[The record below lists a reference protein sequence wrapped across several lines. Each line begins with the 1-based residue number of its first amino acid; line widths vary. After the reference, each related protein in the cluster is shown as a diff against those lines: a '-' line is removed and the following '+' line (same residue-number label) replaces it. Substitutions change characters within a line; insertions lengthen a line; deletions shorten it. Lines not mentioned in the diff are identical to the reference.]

1 MIAQSSFGAD
11 LSTILKK
18 YNGNTKLTVEYDTF
32 STTLNESKNQKGEIY
47 LRPGKFNWTFTEP
60 ADKKILYNGKI
71 ITYMEKE
78 SGANLVTNRKG
89 VSPKQ
94 LVWFQL
100 FSNPGKTK
108 VVSHDKKT
116 NTYKVKLD
124 QYKLEI
130 IVDNDLVK
138 SFTYFDELDSRI
150 TLTIKDTK
158 FKDDSKVDFSYTPKK
173 SDQVT
178 DL

>member
-1 MIAQSSFGAD
+1 MIGQNSFAAD
-11 LSTILKK
+11 LTSILKK
-18 YNGNTKLTVEYDTF
+18 YSGNTKLTVEYDTF
-32 STTLNESKNQKGEIY
+32 STTLNESQLQKGEIY
-47 LRPGKFNWTFTEP
+47 LRPGKFNWTFTDP
-60 ADKKILYNGKI
+60 ASKLILYNGKV
-71 ITYMEKE
+71 ITYVEKE
-78 SGANLVTNRKG
+78 GNSNFVTNRKG

-100 FSNPGKTK
+100 FSSPGKVK
-108 VVSHDKKT
+108 VVNHDKKT

-124 QYKLEI
+124 QYTLEI
-130 IVDNDLVK
+130 KVNKDLVQ

-150 TLTIKDTK
+150 TLTVKDVK
-158 FKDDSKVDFSYTPKK
+158 FKDDSKVEFSYTPTK